1 MKFPELVA
9 GRGGGAR
16 IIMFAGGGVRGLQVI
31 FVLVRRGAIF
41 AKFII
46 NNLNIVQGVLP
57 PSRFVHAVY

>member
-9 GRGGGAR
+9 GRGGG
-16 IIMFAGGGVRGLQVI
+16 IIMFARGGVRGLQVI
-31 FVLVRRGAIF
+31 FVLVKRGAVF

-46 NNLNIVQGVLP
+46 NNLNIVQGVLA